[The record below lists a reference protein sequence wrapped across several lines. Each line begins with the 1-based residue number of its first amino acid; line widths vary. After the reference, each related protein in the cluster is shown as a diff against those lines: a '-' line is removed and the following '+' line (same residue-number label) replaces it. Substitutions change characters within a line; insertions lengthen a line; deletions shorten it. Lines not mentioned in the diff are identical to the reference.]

1 MYPSTFS
8 SGNAAPKA
16 SHRPHPLALPDD
28 ALIREA
34 DVRLCLAVG
43 RTKLHE
49 LIASGV
55 FPTPHR
61 LPGSSVR
68 VWRVRQ
74 VRAWIAATVPDG
86 ASRPAS
92 EPTGAAA

>member
-1 MYPSTFS
+1 MHPSTFP

-16 SHRPHPLALPDD
+16 SHRPHPLTLPDD

-34 DVRLCLAVG
+34 DVRLCVGFG

-49 LIASGV
+49 LIASGA

-74 VRAWIAATVPDG
+74 VRAWIAETVPDG
-86 ASRPAS
+86 ASRQAS
-92 EPTGAAA
+92 EPAAA